1 MASPENDVA
10 LLNRLY
16 EDYWE
21 FILKENPTFAT
32 YLGDHRSDNWL
43 EDVSSEAYHQR
54 IDRFRKFLSDLKG
67 LKKPINGEDRL
78 NYDLFKRELSL
89 QIEGAKYQP
98 YLLPIT
104 QQTGPHIDLPQLIT
118 YHPFKTLQDY
128 ANYISRLT
136 QFRRVFDQTITNLR
150 TGIDRKIVQPRNVV
164 EKIIPQ
170 LEAQIVSVPD
180 KSELHKPMDKLPSE
194 ISGEAALRIA
204 SEVDDSILN
213 YVVPA
218 YTKLLNFLREEYLPK
233 SRTHPGVWSIPNGR
247 AMYAYSIRL
256 HTTTRLTPSQIHRLG
271 KRELARISKEIGV
284 ILRKVQ
290 FNGNLQQYNET
301 LRKDKSNFYTTG
313 QDLLDGFKQILQQMD
328 ARLAEFFG
336 RLPEAKYDF
345 REIEEWRAD
354 AAPAAYYYAPPE
366 DRSRP
371 GYFYV
376 NTYKPETRPK
386 YMMEALAYHEAVP
399 GHHLQIAIQREL
411 TNLPKFRR
419 HGGYTAFV
427 EGWALYAEFLSKQ
440 MGFYRDIIA
449 DYGRLTAEAWRA
461 SRLVVDTGIH
471 SLKWTRDQAIEF
483 LKNNTASSEQDI
495 ASEVDRYIAWPGQA
509 LAYKMG
515 ELKIRE
521 LRAKAERRLK
531 RRFDIR
537 KFHDELLNDGALP
550 LDILQT
556 KMGRWTTKTTSEE
569 SQGVPSGKDL
579 KRARFH
585 SQGSVHE
592 RSVVACLAKTL
603 NSRALKRR
611 R

>member
-1 MASPENDVA
+1 MGGPEDNVAS
-10 LLNRLY
+10 LNRLY

-32 YLGDHRSDNWL
+32 YLGDHRYDNWL
-43 EDVSSEAYHQR
+43 EDVSKEGYEHR
-54 IDRFRKFLSDLKG
+54 IERFRKFLTDLKG
-67 LKKPINGEDRL
+67 FKRPVSGEDQL
-78 NYDLFKRELSL
+78 NYDLFKRELGL

-104 QQTGPHIDLPQLIT
+104 QQTGPHIDLPQLVT

-128 ANYISRLT
+128 VNYVSRLT
-136 QFRRVFDQTITNLR
+136 QFRRVFDQTVANLKI
-150 TGIDRKIVQPRNVV
+150 GLGKKIVQPRAVV

-170 LEAQIVSVPD
+170 LEAQIVSSPD
-180 KSELHKPMDKLPSE
+180 KGELHKPVEKLPSE
-194 ISGEAALRIA
+194 ISKEGAQRIA
-204 SEVDDSILN
+204 TDVDEAIMN

-218 YTKLLNFLREEYLPK
+218 YAKLLNFVREEYLPK
-233 SRTHPGVWSIPNGR
+233 SRTHPGIWSIPNGR
-247 AMYAYSIRL
+247 AIYSYDIRL
-256 HTTTRLTPSQIHRLG
+256 YTTTNLTPSQIHRLG
-271 KRELARISKEIGV
+271 KRELLRISKEIRV
-284 ILRKVQ
+284 ILRKAK
-290 FNGNLQQYNET
+290 FKGTLQQYNDA
-301 LRKDKSNFYTTG
+301 LRRDKSNFYTTG
-313 QDLLDGFKQILQQMD
+313 RELLDGFKEILRKMD
-328 ARLAEFFG
+328 IRLSEFFG

-366 DRSRP
+366 DGSRP

-399 GHHLQIAIQREL
+399 GHHLQIAIQQEL
-411 TNLPKFRR
+411 ASLPKFRR

-427 EGWALYAEFLSKQ
+427 EGWALYSELLSKQ
-440 MGFYRDIIA
+440 MGFYQNILA

-471 SLKWTRDQAIEF
+471 SLKWTRDHAIKF
-483 LKNNTASSEQDI
+483 MKNNTASSEQDI
-495 ASEVDRYIAWPGQA
+495 VSEVDRYIAWPGQA
-509 LAYKMG
+509 LAYKIG

-521 LRAKAERRLK
+521 LRAGAEKRLK

-550 LDILQT
+550 LDVLQA
-556 KMGRWTTKTTSEE
+556 KMSRWMTNTMMPKS
-569 SQGVPSGKDL
+569 
-579 KRARFH
+579 
-585 SQGSVHE
+585 
-592 RSVVACLAKTL
+592 
-603 NSRALKRR
+603 
-611 R
+611 

>member
-10 LLNRLY
+10 SLNRLY

-32 YLGDHRSDNWL
+32 YLGDHRYDNWL
-43 EDVSSEAYHQR
+43 EDVSSEAYQQR

-67 LKKPINGEDRL
+67 FKKPINGEDRL
-78 NYDLFKRELSL
+78 NYDLFKRELAL

-128 ANYISRLT
+128 VNYISRLT
-136 QFRRVFDQTITNLR
+136 QFRRVFDQTITNLK
-150 TGIDRKIVQPRNVV
+150 TGIEKKTVQPRNVV

-180 KSELHKPMDKLPSE
+180 KSELHKPIDKLPSE
-194 ISGEAALRIA
+194 ISSEAALRIA
-204 SEVDDSILN
+204 SDVDDSILN

-218 YTKLLNFLREEYLPK
+218 YTKLLKFVREEYLPK

-247 AMYAYSIRL
+247 AMYAYNIRL
-256 HTTTRLTPSQIHRLG
+256 HTTTNLTPSQIHSLG
-271 KRELARISKEIGV
+271 KRELVRISKEIDA
-284 ILRKVQ
+284 ILKKAQ
-290 FNGNLQQYNET
+290 FKGSLQRYNKT
-301 LRKDKSNFYTTG
+301 LREDKSNFYTNG
-313 QDLLDGFKQILQQMD
+313 QDLLNGFKEILRQMD
-328 ARLAEFFG
+328 NRLAEFFA
-336 RLPEAKYDF
+336 RLPQAKYDF

-399 GHHLQIAIQREL
+399 GHHLQIAIQQEL

-427 EGWALYAEFLSKQ
+427 EGWALYAEWLSKE
-440 MGFYRDIIA
+440 MGFYKDLLA

-461 SRLVVDTGIH
+461 SRLAVDTGIH
-471 SLKWTRDQAIEF
+471 SLKWTRDQAIKF

-495 ASEVDRYIAWPGQA
+495 VSEVDRYIAWPGQA

-521 LRAKAERRLK
+521 LRAKAEKRMKRHFDLK
-531 RRFDIR
+531 

-550 LDILQT
+550 LDILQA
-556 KMGRWTTKTTSEE
+556 KMIRWTTKTTGKE
-569 SQGVPSGKDL
+569 S
-579 KRARFH
+579 
-585 SQGSVHE
+585 
-592 RSVVACLAKTL
+592 
-603 NSRALKRR
+603 
-611 R
+611 